1 MSTTYVV
8 QYRKSAG
15 WMSGTKESCALVMAH
30 SSKEAQDIVQQA
42 TGAASASVKAEE
54 LRDVIVLIED
64 GSVVLK
70 QNPFIA
76 PAELPNPAQDRG
88 L

>member
-1 MSTTYVV
+1 MTTTYVV
-8 QYRKSAG
+8 QYRKSVG
-15 WMSGTKESCALVMAH
+15 WMSGTKESCALVMAGDG
-30 SSKEAQDIVQQA
+30 KDAERIVQEA
-42 TGAASASVKAEE
+42 TGAASASVKAKE
-54 LRDVIVLIED
+54 LKEVIVLIED